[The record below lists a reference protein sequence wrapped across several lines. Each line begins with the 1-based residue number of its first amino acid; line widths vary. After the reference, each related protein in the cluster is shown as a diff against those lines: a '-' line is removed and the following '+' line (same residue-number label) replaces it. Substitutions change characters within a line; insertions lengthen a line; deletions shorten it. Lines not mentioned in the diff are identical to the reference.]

1 MVRSSPSKIIF
12 ATMMFDQYKT
22 ALGTVRVQRN
32 NHLLLVR
39 DCYGRL
45 LGTMQQEGSKWLVA
59 GRVVG
64 SRASAIT
71 VLQRA
76 AL

>member
-1 MVRSSPSKIIF
+1 MIE
-12 ATMMFDQYKT
+12 QYKT
-22 ALGTVRVQRN
+22 SLGVVRVRRN
-32 NHLLLVR
+32 HNLLLVHN
-39 DCYGRL
+39 CYGKL
-45 LGTMQQEGSKWLVA
+45 LGTMQQEGSQWLVA

-76 AL
+76 AM